1 MWWLF
6 PPRPVLLLIVL
17 GWISAGAV
25 FAVEAPSEPVS
36 PNDPIVATFDG
47 GTISL
52 VDLDAKAA
60 SRWRLIQRGTRE
72 EARAREEE
80 LWGGREELVKELA
93 AIRILAAKAMELG
106 LTLDATREA
115 SMNREIERI
124 LAGIYFNRLVEP
136 KVREAAQ
143 RHPQVY
149 RDYYQE
155 HLEDFMQP
163 ALWSFRYIFIGPP
176 QEPPSDGQ
184 GEGESVPP
192 EKPELNPQEKAE
204 YRARAEKVYRLCQA
218 GEDFEVLARQYSAM
232 PEAHRGEL
240 RGPTTATLYA
250 PEVASALQQLAT
262 GQLSPII
269 EAKHGFLILYCESFS
284 PERLAPFEE
293 VLPKIKE
300 KAPRFMPEKVYRE
313 VEDRILEEHPLTL
326 YSERLSVEAE
336 KADELVVEGDR
347 VRLYNRDIVTS
358 GVRQRA
364 ATLDLEL
371 KELESIARQAYAYHL
386 KAELARQAGIDQEPL
401 GQRAVRL
408 AREFAWHNQL
418 LSHMTEHP
426 VSSIPPYTP
435 PWPEYRQRLL
445 DPYHF
450 RFIEGSVSGGI
461 PEGTE

>member
-1 MWWLF
+1 MWCLF
-6 PPRPVLLLIVL
+6 PFSPVLLLIVL

-36 PNDPIVATFDG
+36 PNDPILATFDG

-72 EARAREEE
+72 EARTREERI
-80 LWGGREELVKELA
+80 WGGREELVKELA
-93 AIRILAAKAMELG
+93 AIRILAGKAMELG
-106 LTLDATREA
+106 LALDATREA
-115 SMNREIERI
+115 SMNREMERI
-124 LAGIYFNRLVEP
+124 LAGIYFSRLVEP
-136 KVREAAQ
+136 EVEEARK

-149 RDYYQE
+149 LDYYQD
-155 HLEDFMQP
+155 HLKDFMEP

-176 QEPPSDGQ
+176 QDPPADGQ
-184 GEGESVPP
+184 AEGRSAPP
-192 EKPELNPQEKAE
+192 EKPELSPQEKAE

-218 GEDFEVLARQYSAM
+218 GGDFEALAKQYSAM

-250 PEVASALQQLAT
+250 PEVASALQRLAT

-269 EAKHGFLILYCESFS
+269 EAKHGFLILYCENFS
-284 PERLAPFEE
+284 PERPAPFEE

-313 VEDRILEEHPLTL
+313 VEGRILEEHPLTL
-326 YSERLSVEAE
+326 HAERLSVEAE

-358 GVRQRA
+358 SVRQRA
-364 ATLDLEL
+364 AALDLEL
-371 KELESIARQAYAYHL
+371 KELESIARQAYTYRL
-386 KAELARQAGIDQEPL
+386 KAELARQAGIAREPL
-401 GQRAVRL
+401 GRRAIQL

-426 VSSIPPYTP
+426 VSSIPSYTP

-445 DPYHF
+445 EQYHF
-450 RFIEGSVSGGI
+450 RFIEESESSET